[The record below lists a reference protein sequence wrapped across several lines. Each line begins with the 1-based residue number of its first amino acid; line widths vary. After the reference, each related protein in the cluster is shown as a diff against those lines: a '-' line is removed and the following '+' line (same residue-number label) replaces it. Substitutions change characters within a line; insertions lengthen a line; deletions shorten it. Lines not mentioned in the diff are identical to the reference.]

1 MIARQLAL
9 AAAAAMIAAP
19 AASGH
24 AQQSAP
30 SHPAASSAP
39 TAPVAPQIAPPT
51 AGDVEI
57 DRLVDSM
64 RALGESQGRI
74 GRRIGA
80 FYRNKYGK
88 HLSDSLNT
96 TITARVQAALAAR
109 AAARAVESATTSV
122 TVTRPTGVQTPASKA
137 AIAELIDRVRHDP
150 DAISMPPID
159 SFIAGGVTIGA
170 TEHRTGTVA
179 AVNGPL
185 DVSGTIDG
193 NAIAVDGDVVLHP
206 GSHVRGSVFTTN
218 GVVRMDGPGGL
229 VDGEIRSIEGVVG
242 PGAGGTLATTASAHE
257 SRWHATR
264 LAVAAFGLMLMLS
277 IGVLTF
283 AEEQLDNVTA
293 TLADHFGRSAWY
305 GIVGQLALLP
315 VLLAVIIALAITII
329 GIVAIPFAIIGF
341 VVLAVGAATLGFMAV
356 AEAGGTSILR
366 SQSQASLT
374 ARGAQL
380 RAIVTGISIFGG
392 LWVFTAIVG
401 SNFVVGAIVRGVVI
415 IITVVA
421 VTVGFGAVL
430 LWRLELRRAGRMA
443 KKVSASLPAGDAV
456 WQTPT
461 PVAGVAA
468 ARRPTPAGVSG
479 APGGASPPMPSP
491 PPAASRS
498 AE

>member
-1 MIARQLAL
+1 MIARHLVL
-9 AAAAAMIAAP
+9 TAAAAMIAAP
-19 AASGH
+19 TASGH

-30 SHPAASSAP
+30 TRP
-39 TAPVAPQIAPPT
+39 TAPPAPAGPVVPQIAPIT
-51 AGDVEI
+51 GSDVDIEH
-57 DRLVDSM
+57 LVDSM
-64 RALGESQGRI
+64 HALGESQGQI
-74 GRRIGA
+74 GRQIGE
-80 FYRNKYGK
+80 FYRTSGK
-88 HLSDSLNT
+88 HLSDSLRNA
-96 TITARVQAALAAR
+96 IRVHVQALTAN
-109 AAARAVESATTSV
+109 AAAHAAGSATTVV
-122 TVTRPTGVQTPASKA
+122 TITRSPGVQPPVSKA
-137 AIAELIDRVRHDP
+137 AIAQLIDHVRHDP
-150 DAISMPPID
+150 DAIPMPPTD

-170 TEHRTGTVA
+170 TDHRTGTVA
-179 AVNGPL
+179 AVDGPL

-193 NAIAVDGDVVLHP
+193 NAIAVNGDVVLHP
-206 GSHVRGSVFTTN
+206 GSHVHGSVFTTN
-218 GVVRMDGPGGL
+218 GVVRMDGVGGI
-229 VDGEIRSIEGVVG
+229 VDGEIRSVEGTFG
-242 PGAGGTLATTASAHE
+242 SGAGGMLATTTMPAHE

-293 TLADHFGRSAWY
+293 TLADQFGRSAWY
-305 GIVGQLALLP
+305 GIVGQIALLP
-315 VLLAVIIALAITII
+315 VLLALIVALAITII

-380 RAIVTGISIFGG
+380 RAIVTGIGIFGG
-392 LWVFTAIVG
+392 LWVFTAILG
-401 SNFVVGAIVRGVVI
+401 SDFVVGAIVRGVVI

-430 LWRLELRRAGRMA
+430 VWRLELRRAGRMA
-443 KKVSASLPAGDAV
+443 KKVSASLPGGDAM

-468 ARRPTPAGVSG
+468 ARRPTPAGTAAAASG
-479 APGGASPPMPSP
+479 ASTPMPSQ